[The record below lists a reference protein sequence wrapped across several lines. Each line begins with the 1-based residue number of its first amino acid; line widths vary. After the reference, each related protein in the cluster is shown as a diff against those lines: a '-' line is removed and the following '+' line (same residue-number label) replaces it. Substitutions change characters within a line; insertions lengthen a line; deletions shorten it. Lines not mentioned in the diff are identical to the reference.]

1 MEFVTI
7 DFETATADRH
17 SICSVGIVT
26 FKDNQIVDEYYHLV
40 KPDVEY
46 FDPYNVE
53 INGITEEMVA
63 NEPTFAELWAEL
75 LPKLQGKQVVAHF
88 AQFDMSVLRNALDH
102 YSIPYPEFNYLCTWV
117 LAKKA
122 INDAISYRLN
132 ALARRIKYKFTHHNA
147 LEDAKTCGMILL
159 DILKDVN
166 AQSFEEVAQHF
177 SIQCGHIYPEGYR
190 PCSAASNNSTNTALG
205 KIQATETDID
215 TEHYF
220 YGKNIAFTGT
230 LISMP
235 RKEAVQKIVNK
246 GAVFSPSVTKKTNIL
261 VFGYQ
266 DPYKFAENAEN
277 SAKFIK
283 AQALRAAGADIEII
297 NEDDFIKILES

>member
-7 DFETATADRH
+7 DFETATSDRH

-26 FKDNQIVDEYYHLV
+26 FKNNQIIDKYYHLV
-40 KPDVEY
+40 KPDVDE

-63 NEPTFAELWAEL
+63 NEPSFNELWPEI
-75 LPKLQGKQVVAHF
+75 LPKLQGKQVAAHY
-88 AQFDMSVLRNALDH
+88 AQFDMSVLRSTLDH
-102 YSIPYPEFNYLCTWV
+102 FSIPYPEFNYLCTWV
-117 LAKKA
+117 LAKKS
-122 INDAISYRLN
+122 ITNAISYRLN
-132 ALARRIKYKFTHHNA
+132 SLANRINFNFEHHNA
-147 LEDAKTCGMILL
+147 LEDAKACGMILI

-166 AQSFEEVAQHF
+166 AQSFKEIAQHF
-177 SIQCGHIYPEGYR
+177 SISCGHLYPGGYT
-190 PCSAASNNSTNTALG
+190 PCSAASGSSTNAVLG
-205 KIQATETDID
+205 KIKATETDID
-215 TEHYF
+215 NGHYF

-266 DPYKFAENAEN
+266 SPYKFAENAEN

-283 AQALRAAGADIEII
+283 AQTLRSAGADIEII